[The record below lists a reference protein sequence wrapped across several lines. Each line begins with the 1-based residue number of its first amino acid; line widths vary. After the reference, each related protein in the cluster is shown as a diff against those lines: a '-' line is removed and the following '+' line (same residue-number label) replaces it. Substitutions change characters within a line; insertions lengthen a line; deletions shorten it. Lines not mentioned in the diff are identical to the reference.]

1 MNSSKQSKKVTAC
14 VLVVY
19 DVWGVFETEK
29 SAGVYRLSAY
39 YLGTLTAEA
48 PFELVPG
55 VCYGITS
62 YWVTGLTPNVSS
74 FFFFLL
80 LLLLG
85 SFAAQVGL
93 RLYS

>member
-1 MNSSKQSKKVTAC
+1 MTAC

-48 PFELVPG
+48 PFELVLG
-55 VCYGITS
+55 VFYGITS
-62 YWVTGLTPNVSS
+62 YWVAGLTPDASC

-80 LLLLG
+80 ILLLG
-85 SFAAQVGL
+85 IYTAQV
-93 RLYS
+93 RPYSEF